1 MSIDLAYANGSGTA
15 GVTVVASD
23 ANLRVLEGPGADE
36 TLASN
41 FTPRQ
46 LVGEVRYTLEI
57 TPPTSVPTLGQWS
70 LMLMALLLGAAALG
84 HSRRR
89 R

>member
-1 MSIDLAYANGSGTA
+1 M
-15 GVTVVASD
+15 
-23 ANLRVLEGPGADE
+23 LEGTGADGGL
-36 TLASN
+36 TSN
-41 FTPRQ
+41 HTPRR
-46 LVGEVRYTLEI
+46 LVGEVRYTLGI
-57 TPPTSVPTLGQWS
+57 APPAAVPTLGQWS

>member
-1 MSIDLAYANGSGTA
+1 M
-15 GVTVVASD
+15 
-23 ANLRVLEGPGADE
+23 LEGTGADE

-41 FTPRQ
+41 YIPRQ
-46 LVGEVRYTLEI
+46 LVGEVRYTPGI
-57 TPPTSVPTLGQWS
+57 APPAAVPTLGQWS